1 MKDPISEIT
10 MLEWGEMASG
20 RDHVVLAPLVRVVV
34 VAHTSTH
41 EDIISK

>member
-10 MLEWGEMASG
+10 ILEWGEMASG
-20 RDHVVLAPLVRVVV
+20 RDHVVWALPVRVVAA
-34 VAHTSTH
+34 AHTSTH